1 MRSALLKSRKGAS
14 MYTPHRRHVAQV
26 IGALLSVALFV
37 FAAANAAG
45 RDAAQPRPS
54 TCVRVVVQ
62 KGDTLWSLAKRF
74 DVPGSSLPQKVS
86 AIRAANGLVSAE
98 LKPGQELRVPVRS
111 EHEAVALREPS
122 SASTTSEE
130 TR

>member
-1 MRSALLKSRKGAS
+1 MD
-14 MYTPHRRHVAQV
+14 TPRRWHAAQL

-37 FAAANAAG
+37 FAATHAAA
-45 RDAAQPRPS
+45 RDAAPSSPS

-86 AIRAANGLVSAE
+86 AIRTANGLLTAT
-98 LKPGQELRVPVRS
+98 LRPGQTLLVPISS
-111 EHEAVALREPS
+111 EHDAVALRQTA
-122 SASTTSEE
+122 SAYATSEE